1 MESLGRRWFESD
13 AAELAPR
20 LLNKLVVSS
29 VGGVRVVGRIT
40 EVEAYDEADAASH
53 TFAGPT
59 ERNRVMFGPAGHLYV
74 YLSYGIHHC
83 ANVVAGP
90 SGSGQA
96 VLLRGLEPVDG
107 LDTIRVRRGRR
118 PDRELTD
125 GPGKLCRALGIDLSH
140 NGMDLLAAGAVVTL
154 VHDGTEPP
162 ASPVIGPR
170 IGISKAV
177 DTPWRFRVPD
187 GRRDPRGRYVRRP

>member
-1 MESLGRRWFESD
+1 MDSLGRHWFEAG

-20 LLNKLVVSS
+20 LLNKLVVST

-40 EVEAYDEADAASH
+40 EVEAYDDTDAASH

-83 ANVVAGP
+83 ANIVAGP

-96 VLLRGLEPVDG
+96 ILLRALEPVDG
-107 LDTIRVRRGRR
+107 LDTIRVRRGGR
-118 PDRELTD
+118 PDGELTN
-125 GPGKLCRALGIDLSH
+125 GPGKLCRALGIDLAHS
-140 NGMDLLAAGAVVTL
+140 GLDLLAPGAVVTL

-162 ASPVIGPR
+162 ASPLIGPR

-187 GRRDPRGRYVRRP
+187 ERRGRRGRYVRRP